1 MSWDRNNIRFG
12 SESQTSGKR
21 ELDASNSLI
30 SPLSKDDV
38 IESLLHLSKQITYFN
53 NKGKNDGSIHRFFS
67 NNLSLV
73 LAAVLSEELGKS
85 IYDLRDI
92 IKQIE
97 NRWIQGLD
105 VLRSQRSSTYN
116 LIYIQLDHL
125 EVLKNAS
132 IAQQSEIQELIPS
145 FHELVYYYQKSL
157 GQWYEF
163 DVISQKKKLNLK
175 LNALTVFSIESPKK
189 SPDSLAWFQKI
200 KLLKKDIDVIELIWG
215 KIKIEAKLVLDNLIE
230 QRSLD
235 PIAAIAHITGDMVNE
250 MGTIYANRVL
260 DGVATFFL
268 EKRAGIS
275 KFDFVPDTLF
285 AKYLWNSDSDVKS
298 LLPGT
303 SFSLSAKSNPEI
315 SLHGELNDFTQL
327 NNQTIIKKVLVVNS
341 DNILSKS
348 QEDIIQIN
356 TEYPSKFRLEQTKKT
371 TQNNNSPFYF
381 QIKSPLLGIQGNVL
395 KWTINFEFDYFNFQR
410 VYQAIFDSQPN
421 LKQVYGEDSQSS
433 VIKNWILP
441 SLSIF
446 YPTTDS
452 LDYEIPLNRIE
463 LTVLVDK
470 TTEKSS
476 LSWSILIDGDNPLP
490 LVNTNGNVELKF
502 VLKQD
507 FLYSY
512 GFFSHNKLKKIMVNI
527 DVLSLGDIQV
537 YNDFGKIEP
546 STPFNPFGT
555 KPELGSRFYIG
566 HPMLFSNALN
576 SLKITWQWYGL
587 TDAEGGLSDLYK
599 KYGLIES
606 DEDFMVAIT
615 ALRSGSWFPEA
626 ERQLIPLFAS
636 DLSDSQS
643 FESKPTV
650 SNIRRINE
658 IDLIKLDLNRP
669 QKSFENLKEPSKS
682 KYGYLSFELVS
693 PLGAFGHGKFTENLQ
708 KKVGNP
714 KNSDYLPEPY
724 TPTLGNLAIDAS
736 LQEVISERDFENRIS
751 SYGIDHFILNKEA
764 GYNEGLMPQD
774 NHKSSIYLNLSEFSN
789 ASASLFFELPSFRSG
804 KSIESPKEWYWYDD
818 SKSKWNKIVEEN
830 IVKDDTLNFETSGQ
844 VLIQNLT
851 ESQVLPW
858 IKVVSPFDT
867 SLSWVQNI
875 DTQIIKLELTENP
888 LFDKKITLTNIA
900 IPEYLGEIISEIFP
914 YQQKDLYPLN
924 LFKNKT
930 ALYSFQFRLQNK
942 ISSYKDL
949 REFLL
954 VKFPKIQDLLVLS
967 HKDEEENWM
976 GGLVRVVVIPKSDIS
991 QLMKAEWSRLTSKE
1005 LRIIEHFLNS
1015 NAPLGC
1021 KFQVENPIY
1030 EELIIKCNITIA
1042 AGMDKAEA
1050 REKLHRVLL
1059 EGTLEQTGA
1068 IETGFSFG
1076 KSLYSS
1082 KLLSILRSQSF
1093 VTSVTNFAVYTRFD
1107 DYLKLPSEFNSLNY
1121 QVDPSK
1127 ISHVLIPSKKHLL
1140 DIKDANKHASD
1151 GIGVSNMTLE
1161 TDFLVDRLQ
1170 DFKLRKGVGKLKVGY
1185 TFKTDSNR
1193 HSESKIPKIIKI

>member
-1 MSWDRNNIRFG
+1 VNRDNTVSH
-12 SESQTSGKR
+12 
-21 ELDASNSLI
+21 SLI
-30 SPLSKDDV
+30 SPLSKEDV
-38 IESLLHLSKQITYFN
+38 IESLLHLSKQITYYN

-73 LAAVLSEELGKS
+73 LAAVLSDELGKS
-85 IYDLRDI
+85 IFDLRDI
-92 IKQIE
+92 IKQVE

-105 VLRSQRSSTYN
+105 VLRSQRASTYN

-125 EVLKNAS
+125 EILKNAS

-145 FHELVYYYQKSL
+145 FHELVNYYQKSL
-157 GQWYEF
+157 SHWYDF

-175 LNALTVFSIESPKK
+175 LNALTVFSIESSKK
-189 SPDSLAWFQKI
+189 SQDSLAWFQKI

-215 KIKIEAKLVLDNLIE
+215 KIKLEARLILNNLIE

-235 PIAAIAHITGDMVNE
+235 PIASIAHITGDMVNE
-250 MGTIYANRVL
+250 MGTMYANRVL

-285 AKYLWNSDSDVKS
+285 AKYLWNPESSVRS
-298 LLPGT
+298 LSPGT
-303 SFSLSAKSNPEI
+303 SFALTAKSTPEVT
-315 SLHGELNDFTQL
+315 LHGELNDFTQL
-327 NNQTIIKKVLVVNS
+327 NNQTILKKVLVVNS
-341 DNILSKS
+341 EGILSKS
-348 QEDIIQIN
+348 EDDVININ
-356 TEYPSKFRLEQTKKT
+356 TEYPSKFRLDQTKKT
-371 TQNNNSPFYF
+371 TDHQVSPFYF
-381 QIKSPLLGIQGNVL
+381 QIKSPLFGLQGNVL
-395 KWTINFEFDYFNFQR
+395 KWTIGLEFDYFIFQR
-410 VYQAIFDSQPN
+410 IYKAIFDSQPN
-421 LKQVYGEDSQSS
+421 LKQVYGEDSPNT
-433 VIKNWILP
+433 VIKNWIFP
-441 SLSIF
+441 SMAIF
-446 YPTTDS
+446 YQT
-452 LDYEIPLNRIE
+452 LDGVEYEIPLSRIE
-463 LTVLVDK
+463 LSVFIDK
-470 TTEKSS
+470 ASETSS
-476 LSWSILIDGDNPLP
+476 ISWSIIIDGDNPPP
-490 LVNTNGNVELKF
+490 LVNSKGDVELRFK
-502 VLKQD
+502 LKRD

-512 GFFSHNKLKKIMVNI
+512 GFFSHNKLNRILINI
-527 DVLSLGDIQV
+527 DVLSVGDVQI

-555 KPELGSRFYIG
+555 KPELGSRFFIG

-576 SLKITWQWYGL
+576 NLKITWQWYGL

-606 DEDFMVAIT
+606 DDDFMVAVS
-615 ALRSGSWFPEA
+615 ALRSGTWFPET
-626 ERQLIPLFAS
+626 ERQLVPLFAS
-636 DLSDSQS
+636 DLSDSHPID
-643 FESKPTV
+643 SKPTV

-658 IDLIKLDLNRP
+658 IDLLKLDLNRP
-669 QKSFENLKEPSKS
+669 QKSFENLKEPFKS
-682 KYGYLSFELVS
+682 KYGYIALELVS
-693 PLGAFGHGKFTENLQ
+693 PVGAFGHGKFSENLQ

-714 KNSDYLPEPY
+714 KMTEYLPEPY
-724 TPTLGNLAIDAS
+724 TPTLGNLVIDAS
-736 LQEVISERDFENRIS
+736 LQESITTKDFKDRITS
-751 SYGIDHFILNKEA
+751 FGIDHYILNKEA
-764 GYNEGLMPQD
+764 SYNDGLMPQD

-789 ASASLFFELPSFRSG
+789 TSAALFFELPSFRSG
-804 KSIESPKEWYWYDD
+804 KSIESPKEWYWYD
-818 SKSKWNKIVEEN
+818 SAQLKWNKIVEEN
-830 IVKDDTLNFETSGQ
+830 IVTDDTLNFETSGQ
-844 VLIQNLT
+844 ILIQNLT
-851 ESQVLPW
+851 QSEELPW

-888 LFDKKITLTNIA
+888 LFDKKITLTNIE
-900 IPEYLGEIISEIFP
+900 IPEFLGEVMSEIAP
-914 YQQKDLYPLN
+914 YQQKDLYPVN
-924 LFKNKT
+924 LFSNKT

-942 ISSYKDL
+942 ISSFKDL

-1005 LRIIEHFLNS
+1005 LRIIEHFLNT

-1042 AGMDKAEA
+1042 AGMDKTEA

-1185 TFKTDSNR
+1185 TFKTERNSNN
-1193 HSESKIPKIIKI
+1193 ESKIPKIIKI